1 MMSLR
6 GVVVIIHPPLKGSVG
21 ALSRR
26 NANAQPPPTGA
37 PPRRTPAE
45 LSKNRDAYLHV
56 VTLTQYA

>member
-1 MMSLR
+1 M
-6 GVVVIIHPPLKGSVG
+6 VIIHPPLKGSVG

-45 LSKNRDAYLHV
+45 LSKYRDAYLHV